1 MSKEETLE
9 IGREGEEFHDMGGND
24 KIVQDLS
31 ILLTVTGRHENV
43 LPVGCMTT
51 ANLARLIQ
59 EKTGVLPYQISI
71 LSDRE
76 ALIEF
81 EQGSPV
87 VEISQIMHGA
97 GKWGE
102 LDVEIGC
109 VMSGRASLL
118 NIHREKEYQKIQQEE
133 VRNQVQSIKREQ
145 ESYRSQLAEV
155 VQGLHEKIKVMEK
168 NSREGVAP
176 TTSVPYGMA
185 PRMDEKGNVVY
196 KISKAPDLPNFSGT
210 EPVPREEG
218 SFEQWIFQ
226 VKGSQTQHTE
236 DAIRSGIINS
246 VRGEARDLVE
256 YVGFGAPLGTIL
268 ERLEHRFRKTRSTDR
283 LQYEFFQLGQER
295 TEGVQQ
301 YAGRLENHYKKLKA
315 VFPERYG
322 GAQLKERL
330 YFGMIP
336 GLRNATRY
344 LFKQD
349 DTTYEELLDAAKEAE
364 LEFTES
370 KGASARLKAVGV
382 VDKNENSKIQELNNR
397 IENLTATLKANNV
410 KPKSASAP
418 CSPVKKSS
426 ERGGVPKMKGPE
438 ITSHGPFRQG
448 KKPLQ
453 CYRCGGW
460 GHGWRECP
468 SPGNIDWRRL
478 QGDEPPPEGKEAP
491 NNTS

>member
-1 MSKEETLE
+1 MSKEET
-9 IGREGEEFHDMGGND
+9 IGLGKDGEEFHEMGGKD

-31 ILLTVTGRHENV
+31 ILLTITGRHDNI
-43 LPVGCMTT
+43 LPGGCMTT
-51 ANLARLIQ
+51 ANLARLFQ
-59 EKTGVLPYQISI
+59 EKAGVLPYRISV
-71 LSDRE
+71 LNDRD
-76 ALIEF
+76 ALVEF
-81 EQGSPV
+81 KQGSPV
-87 VEISQIMHGA
+87 VEISQIMHGV

-102 LDVEIGC
+102 LDVDIGC

-118 NIHREKEYQKIQQEE
+118 NIHREKEYQRAQQEE
-133 VRNQVQSIKREQ
+133 VRNQFQSMQREQ
-145 ESYRSQLAEV
+145 ESYQSLLTEV
-155 VQGLHEKIKVMEK
+155 VQGLHEKIKLLEK
-168 NSREGVAP
+168 NSKEGVIP
-176 TTSVPYGMA
+176 TTSTPYGMA
-185 PRMDEKGNVVY
+185 PRLDEKGSVVY
-196 KISKAPDLPNFSGT
+196 KLSKAPDLPNFSGA

-226 VKGSQTQHTE
+226 VKGSRAQHTE
-236 DAIRSGIINS
+236 DAIRSAIINS
-246 VRGEARDLVE
+246 VRGEARDLIE

-283 LQYEFFQLGQER
+283 LQYEFFQLGQDR
-295 TEGVQQ
+295 SEGVQQ

-322 GAQLKERL
+322 GAQLKEKL

-344 LFKQD
+344 LFKQE

-370 KGASARLKAVGV
+370 KGASARLKAMGV
-382 VDKNENSKIQELNNR
+382 ADKNEHSKIQELNNR

-410 KPKSASAP
+410 KSKSTSAP
-418 CSPVKKSS
+418 CSPAKKSN
-426 ERGGVPKMKGPE
+426 GGGGTQKTKGPE

-448 KKPLQ
+448 KRPLQ
-453 CYRCGGW
+453 CYQCRGW

-478 QGDEPPPEGKEAP
+478 KGDEPPPEGKEAP
-491 NNTS
+491 NSTS

>member
-1 MSKEETLE
+1 M
-9 IGREGEEFHDMGGND
+9 
-24 KIVQDLS
+24 S
-31 ILLTVTGRHENV
+31 ILLTVTGRHKNV
-43 LPVGCMTT
+43 LPVGCMTA
-51 ANLARLIQ
+51 ANLAHLIQ
-59 EKTGVLPYQISI
+59 EKTGVLPYQILI

-87 VEISQIMHGA
+87 VEISQIMVGA

-102 LDVEIGC
+102 LEVEIGC

-118 NIHREKEYQKIQQEE
+118 NMHREKEYRKAQQEE
-133 VRNQVQSIKREQ
+133 VQNQVQSIKREQ
-145 ESYRSQLAEV
+145 ESYWSQLAEV

-226 VKGSQTQHTE
+226 VRGSQTQHTE

-315 VFPERYG
+315 VFPEHYG

-397 IENLTATLKANNV
+397 IENLTAMLKANNV

-426 ERGGVPKMKGPE
+426 ERGGGTKNKGTRDNQSWTFQTREETASMLPMRRLGAWVARMPFPGKHRLE
-438 ITSHGPFRQG
+438 EVARGRTSSRGKGGPQQYIIRQG
-448 KKPLQ
+448 SMDIQIP
-453 CYRCGGW
+453 
-460 GHGWRECP
+460 
-468 SPGNIDWRRL
+468 
-478 QGDEPPPEGKEAP
+478 
-491 NNTS
+491 